1 MFKKL
6 FRKLKRFF
14 KRIGAAFKEL
24 FTGEEPETVEAE
36 IVTPKKEKKKSE
48 FFEWLTTIGCKIGNS
63 IKRSVESFADNPFG
77 WVLKFG
83 GVGFIGGLGLSG
95 VRGIRDLFATPTAN
109 FIRKR
114 EEMYKVVDPHT
125 GITWKVNV
133 PLTENDKQQLRYRS
147 IKEKR
152 ELADIL
158 ADLGLLA

>member
-14 KRIGAAFKEL
+14 KRIGEAFKEL
-24 FTGEEPETVEAE
+24 FAGEDPETVEAE
-36 IVTPKKEKKKSE
+36 IVTPKEKKKSE
-48 FFEWLTTIGCKIGNS
+48 FFGWCGTIGSKIGNS
-63 IKRSVESFADNPFG
+63 IKRSIESFADNPFG

-95 VRGIRDLFATPTAN
+95 VRGIRDLFAAPTAN